1 MLLQEDIH
9 RTELIPSKQGHF
21 ESILTIS
28 GWICVH
34 MIWSIWVFWRHQLQ
48 TQVWL
53 SQPHRDEGR
62 RFFGGPGFYRPKCTG
77 SIIFEWLISQI
88 QIIFPAKHP
97 STVPAVLNWM
107 QDNPQCRNWVTLQRW
122 CAARTL
128 GRVFLPLQKQYCLR
142 WWVVDASMVLGRT
155 LESWLLIVPFAS
167 LLKGVGFPGW
177 LSLVFFGEESRNCHW
192 QKKTLRSLPWSWLG
206 AVMSFIDC
214 TPPQVS
220 SFYESLVKYL
230 TFIILCIIQKNYFA
244 KKTSRI
250 ALIFRSTSVFFVSP
264 RAVLDE
270 LRPYLQ
276 KDGGHEHH
284 RTNFLGLC
292 DGKMSLW
299 FFLPKCWS
307 KFKLKINMPTNQ
319 QKGQV
324 LWPFF
329 LE

>member
-1 MLLQEDIH
+1 
-9 RTELIPSKQGHF
+9 
-21 ESILTIS
+21 
-28 GWICVH
+28 

-244 KKTSRI
+244 KKNISDSIDFSVYLGVLCFSKGGTWWTSTISSERW
-250 ALIFRSTSVFFVSP
+250 RSWTSQDKFPWTLWWKNVPVFFLTK
-264 RAVLDE
+264 VL
-270 LRPYLQ
+270 
-276 KDGGHEHH
+276 K
-284 RTNFLGLC
+284 
-292 DGKMSLW
+292 
-299 FFLPKCWS
+299 
-307 KFKLKINMPTNQ
+307 
-319 QKGQV
+319 
-324 LWPFF
+324 
-329 LE
+329 